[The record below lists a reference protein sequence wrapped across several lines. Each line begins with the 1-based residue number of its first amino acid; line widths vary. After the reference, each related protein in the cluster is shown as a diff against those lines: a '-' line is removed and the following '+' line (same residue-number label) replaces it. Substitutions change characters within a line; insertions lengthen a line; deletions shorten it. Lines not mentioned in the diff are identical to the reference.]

1 MKTRLIIDEDSV
13 YEIDE
18 ECELQKRE
26 AQKQAENH
34 WKKQDRTMKKQDK
47 KFSDQVKGYRLCK
60 WFSQSLNL
68 TK

>member
-34 WKKQDRTMKKQDK
+34 WKNQDRTMKKQDK
-47 KFSDQVKGYRLCK
+47 KILRSGEGIPSV
-60 WFSQSLNL
+60 
-68 TK
+68 

>member
-26 AQKQAENH
+26 AQKQVENH
-34 WKKQDRTMKKQDK
+34 WKNQGRTMKKQDK
-47 KFSDQVKGYRLCK
+47 KILRSG
-60 WFSQSLNL
+60 
-68 TK
+68 

>member
-1 MKTRLIIDEDSV
+1 MGKIVIDGKTV

-47 KFSDQVKGYRLCK
+47 KILRSG
-60 WFSQSLNL
+60 
-68 TK
+68 

>member
-26 AQKQAENH
+26 TQKQAENH
-34 WKKQDRTMKKQDK
+34 WKNQDRTMKKQDK
-47 KFSDQVKGYRLCK
+47 KILRSG
-60 WFSQSLNL
+60 
-68 TK
+68 